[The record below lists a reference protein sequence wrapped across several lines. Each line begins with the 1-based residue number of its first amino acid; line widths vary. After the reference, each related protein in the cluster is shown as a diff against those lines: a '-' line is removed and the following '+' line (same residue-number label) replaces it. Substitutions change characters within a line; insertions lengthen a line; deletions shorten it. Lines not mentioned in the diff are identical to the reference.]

1 MDVVRQSESA
11 ECGLACM
18 AMVCSHF
25 GRKLS
30 LREARL
36 SYPNATRGMTLHGLV
51 ELGGRLG
58 LDCRP
63 LRVDMDQLKLL
74 ALPCILHWEFNH
86 FVVLVNVGRRSATL
100 LDPAIGR
107 YKVPLA
113 EFSRKFTGVALEA
126 SPSTN
131 FQKAPASRRV
141 SLRQLTGNLVGLK
154 RALAVI
160 LGISIALQ
168 TLAMV
173 APFYMQWVVDYVLL
187 SADSDLL
194 IILGVAFGALVV
206 LQVATGISRGWAIT
220 HLSSTVNMQWTV
232 SAFRHLTRLPLD
244 FFEKRQLGDVVS
256 RMGSIQAI
264 QKTITTTFVEVFV
277 DGLMAT
283 ITLLIMAI
291 YSWKLTLV
299 TLLALSM
306 YFIARLASFMP
317 LRSGTEAQLVAGAKQ
332 QSFLLESIRGIQSI
346 KIGGK
351 EDSRK
356 SGFQNLVSESIGRDL
371 WVSRFSLLFT
381 GTNQLIFG
389 LEKVAVIWIGAS
401 LAMKG
406 VFSVGML
413 VAYLAYKDQFAL
425 RVSALIDRAVEF
437 RMLRLHGERLAE
449 VVLAEPETDDRPGQ
463 GVDSSSGVKLEIE
476 GLSFRY
482 GDGEPWIVRNC
493 SFTVE
498 PGQSV
503 AIIGA
508 SGAGKT
514 TLIKLLL
521 SVLRP
526 IEGTIKVNGHN
537 IDDMGVSRYRSL
549 IGAVMQDD
557 QLFAGSI
564 RENISFFD
572 NSIDEN
578 RILEVAK
585 LAAIHEEISGLPM
598 GYETLIG
605 DMGSTLSGGQKQR
618 IVLARALY
626 RKPKLL
632 ILDEATSHLD
642 VRREHL
648 VNEAVKQ
655 MDLSRIIVAHRP
667 ETIASA
673 DRVIVLENGLVSDVA
688 RHDRAPIKF
697 VEEATS

>member
-25 GRKLS
+25 GRKVS

-36 SYPNATRGMTLHGLV
+36 SYPNAARGMTLHGLV

-86 FVVLVNVGRRSATL
+86 FVVLVDVGRRSATL

-113 EFSRKFTGVALEA
+113 EFSRKFTGIALEA

-131 FQKAPASRRV
+131 FQAAPAPRRV

-154 RALAVI
+154 RALALI

-194 IILGVAFGALVV
+194 TILGVAFGALVV
-206 LQVATGISRGWAIT
+206 LQVATGICRGWAIT
-220 HLSSTVNMQWTV
+220 HLSSTVSMQWTV
-232 SAFRHLTRLPLD
+232 SVFRHLTRLPLD

-299 TLLALSM
+299 TLLALCT

-351 EDSRK
+351 EGSRK

-381 GTNQLIFG
+381 GANQLIFG

-449 VVLAEPETDDRPGQ
+449 VVLTEPETDDRPGY
-463 GVDSSSGVKLEIE
+463 GIDLSSGVKLEIE

-572 NSIDEN
+572 DNIDEN
-578 RILEVAK
+578 RILEVAR
-585 LAAIHEEISGLPM
+585 LAAIHEDISGLPM

-688 RHDRAPIKF
+688 QYDRSPLRF